1 MRHILIALSLFFLF
15 SSCSQLGTCD
25 QKEAVSFRGVKFEF
39 PIRAY
44 DVIKNSKNPIYR
56 KSRWIHTDSIAAN
69 TSAIWFFDW
78 PDNDRE
84 RRGSLDYLK
93 GVAVYGVTF
102 FLHDKELASDEEIVK
117 ELQKWYPG
125 NYECVELNG
134 MHYYILNKG
143 CLKIIYNWAS
153 TYAKYSNWSPAI
165 SFCYGLSDSEYSA
178 YAHHIGDTFP
188 GEFN

>member
-1 MRHILIALSLFFLF
+1 MKNIIPFLAILMQF

-93 GVAVYGVTF
+93 RGSRLRSY
-102 FLHDKELASDEEIVK
+102 L
-117 ELQKWYPG
+117 
-125 NYECVELNG
+125 
-134 MHYYILNKG
+134 
-143 CLKIIYNWAS
+143 
-153 TYAKYSNWSPAI
+153 
-165 SFCYGLSDSEYSA
+165 
-178 YAHHIGDTFP
+178 FP
-188 GEFN
+188 T